1 MTNKKAIVLI
11 SGGLDSTTT
20 LAIAIAQGYECY
32 ALSFDYG
39 QRAKTEIL
47 AAQHNA
53 KVLGIKTHKI
63 LPLPLDYFG
72 ASALTDFSI
81 DVPEKLPEENEIP
94 VTYVPARNTIFL
106 SIALA
111 YAEVVKAEKIF
122 LGVNNIDYSN
132 YCDCRP
138 EYISA
143 FETMANL
150 ATKRAV
156 EGHKISIEAPLL
168 HMDKAQI
175 IHTGLKLGVD
185 YSATI
190 SCYQADNQGR
200 ACGKCSSCLFR
211 KKGFEEA
218 KVVDPTRYQD

>member
-1 MTNKKAIVLI
+1 MTKKAVVLI

-39 QRAKTEIL
+39 QRAKTEL
-47 AAQHNA
+47 MAAKQNA
-53 KVLGIKTHKI
+53 NQLGAKAHKI

-72 ASALTDFSI
+72 ASALTDLNI
-81 DVPEKLPEENEIP
+81 DVPEHLPEKNEIP
-94 VTYVPARNTIFL
+94 ITYVPARNTIFM
-106 SIALA
+106 SCALA
-111 YAEVVKAEKIF
+111 YAEVIEAEKIF

-138 EYISA
+138 EYLSA
-143 FETMANL
+143 FENMANL

-156 EGHKISIEAPLL
+156 EGHKITIEAPLL
-168 HMDKAQI
+168 NMNKKLI
-175 IHTGLKLGVD
+175 ILTGIELGVD
-185 YSATI
+185 YSLTV
-190 SCYQADNQGR
+190 SCYQADDEGR

-218 KVVDPTRYQD
+218 QIPDPTRYQN